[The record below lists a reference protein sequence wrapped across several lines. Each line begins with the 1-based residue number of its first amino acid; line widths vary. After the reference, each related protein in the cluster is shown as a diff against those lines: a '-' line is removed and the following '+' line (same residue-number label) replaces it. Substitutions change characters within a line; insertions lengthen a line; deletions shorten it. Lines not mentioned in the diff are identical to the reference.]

1 MAVSIVIDVTQNSQ
15 SIANNTS
22 NVTVKVN
29 AKWTNGSYNLLEKS
43 GSCTIDGTTYSFTSP
58 FNTGRTSS
66 GSCNLFTKTLNI
78 SHESEGDKTLAV
90 SASYTSGVSSGT
102 VKASANVTLDPI
114 PRKSTLSV
122 SNGTLGTA
130 QTLTIS
136 EKASAFVH
144 KLYYTCGNSG
154 TVYILGSA
162 SATSTSLSTNWTPP
176 VSLASQ
182 NTTGTTVSI
191 KFTLATYNGT
201 SLIGTNSYTKT
212 FTIPSSV
219 KPSCTVSVED
229 VGTMLDGYYH
239 LQGLVKLKIT
249 VTPTTSY
256 GSAITSY
263 KTVINGKTYTSNSF
277 TTEAID
283 YSGTLKITST
293 VTDKRGRS
301 GSTDESI
308 NIEPYFKPKFN
319 TARAFRAIADE
330 TGNFEV
336 SPIGDLIF
344 IDVTSSAKALSGLNT
359 AKLVVEYK
367 KASDSTYSV
376 CESGYSIPESNME
389 NFATGPYLIGFAA
402 DTASSY
408 DVRLTLS
415 DSVMSV
421 TQKLVVGSAKVF
433 MSWRAG
439 FKGISFGEVAEED
452 DVFKV
457 AWKMVST
464 YGHLISS
471 PVELQE
477 NTDLDVLLDVGYY
490 VISTTAVSATVLNK
504 PPFLPDGD
512 TGTASIEV
520 GRMGDGL
527 QKYQRYSLC
536 SKGMQ
541 MTFQRIYYSGAWG
554 DWMIYA
560 GCTNWRSLTVASGFV
575 PYNYSTTN
583 EPKYRVSGTM
593 VNVKGVL
600 QPTATVT
607 SNTTGVKM
615 ASGITKAFCPSETI
629 TFICQGSGINR
640 WLLTINSSGEV
651 LVSRYGT
658 NDYVNIPSGAWLTF
672 NVTYSI

>member
-29 AKWTNGSYNLLEKS
+29 ATWTGGSYNLLEKS
-43 GSCTIDGTTYSFTSP
+43 GSCTINGTKYTFTSP
-58 FNTGRTSS
+58 FNTGRTKS
-66 GSCNLFTKTLNI
+66 GSSNLFTKTLDI
-78 SHESEGDKTLAV
+78 THGSDGKKTLAI

-102 VKASANVTLDPI
+102 VEASANVTLDTI
-114 PRKSTLSV
+114 PRLSTLSV

-162 SATSTSLSTNWTPP
+162 SATSTSLSTSWTPP
-176 VSLASQ
+176 ISLAAQ
-182 NTTGTTVSI
+182 NTTGTSVSI
-191 KFTLATYNGT
+191 KFTLATYSGST
-201 SLIGTNSYTKT
+201 LIGSDSYTKT

-219 KPSCTVSVED
+219 KPSCSVTIED
-229 VGTMLDGYYH
+229 VGTMLNGNH
-239 LQGLVKLKIT
+239 LQGLAKLKIT
-249 VTPTTSY
+249 VKPTLSHGSPIASY
-256 GSAITSY
+256 RTI
-263 KTVINGKTYTSNSF
+263 VNGKTYTSASF
-277 TTEAID
+277 TTELINA
-283 YSGTLKITST
+283 YGELSITST

-301 GSTDESI
+301 GSKTETITIMTYHKPHFTVYNASRAKMTDDG
-308 NIEPYFKPKFN
+308 PVLDP
-319 TARAFRAIADE
+319 
-330 TGNFEV
+330 TGNF
-336 SPIGDLIF
+336 IY
-344 IDVTSSAKALSGLNT
+344 VTVTTSASYLSGLNS
-359 AKLVVEYK
+359 AFLQINYK
-367 KASDSTYSV
+367 KSTVSNYTNLQTVTIPGESMETWSSDF
-376 CESGYSIPESNME
+376 I
-389 NFATGPYLIGFAA
+389 FQA
-402 DTASSY
+402 DTDASY
-408 DVRLTLS
+408 DVQLALA
-415 DSVMSV
+415 DSVV
-421 TQKLVVGSAKVF
+421 TNENPITQKILVGTAKVF
-433 MSWRAG
+433 MSWRKD

-471 PVELQE
+471 PVELQQ
-477 NTDLDVLLDVGYY
+477 NTDLDKLLDVGYY
-490 VISTTAVSATVLNK
+490 VISTTEVSSTILNK
-504 PPFLPDGD
+504 PPFLTASD

-541 MTFQRIYYSGAWG
+541 MTFQRIYYSNSWG
-554 DWMIYA
+554 DWVIYA
-560 GCTNWRSLTVASGFV
+560 GCTGWRTLELTSGFI
-575 PYNYSTTN
+575 PYGADEPN

-600 QPTATVT
+600 EPTATVT

-615 ASGITKAFCPSETI
+615 ASGIAAAFRPRETT

-640 WLLTINSSGEV
+640 WLLTINTSGE
-651 LVSRYGT
+651 LFVSRYGT
-658 NDYVNIPSGAWLTF
+658 NDYTNIPAGAWLTF